1 MDFDPHLFPHTY
13 KYFSALPDGL
23 SSYPQCQIKAD
34 VFRDV
39 VKEFPTLVGN
49 SSIPENLREHLGSNN
64 RNAWQ
69 PEVIANTIT
78 LVVRDLNFESDQ
90 EYLDWFR
97 RYIGTV
103 FDKPLYRLAMHVL
116 STTLVVMGATGR
128 WSSFHRGSTLV
139 ITEPVKRVG
148 DRLRT
153 KGKLNYPPNLFS
165 GLLLGQLC
173 ATYLAALD
181 ANSAENP
188 DVSIVQSN
196 EVEAVFYASWQ
207 A

>member
-1 MDFDPHLFPHTY
+1 MDFDPQLFPHTH
-13 KYFSALPDGL
+13 KYVSALPDGL
-23 SSYPQCQIKAD
+23 LSYPECQIKAD

-49 SSIPENLREHLGSNN
+49 PNIPITVRDHLGSDI
-64 RNAWQ
+64 RDTWQ
-69 PEVIANTIT
+69 SEVIANTIT
-78 LVVRDLNFESDQ
+78 LVIRDLNFATDQ
-90 EYLDWFR
+90 EHLDWFR
-97 RYIGTV
+97 GYIGGV
-103 FDKPLYRLAMHVL
+103 FDKPLYRLIMHVL
-116 STTLVVMGATGR
+116 STTLAVMGATGR
-128 WSSFHRGSTLV
+128 WSSFHRGSSLV

-153 KGKLNYPPNLFS
+153 KGKLSYPSNLFG

-181 ANSAENP
+181 ANRAEKP
-188 DVSIVQSN
+188 EVSIEQSN
-196 EVEAVFYASWQ
+196 EVEAVFIASWQ